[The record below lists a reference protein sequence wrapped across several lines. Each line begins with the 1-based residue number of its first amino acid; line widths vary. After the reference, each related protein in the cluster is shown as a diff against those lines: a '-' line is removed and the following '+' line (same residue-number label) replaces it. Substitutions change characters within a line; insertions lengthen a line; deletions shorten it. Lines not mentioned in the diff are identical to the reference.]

1 MTAGGDFYTRIAH
14 PTEIIELLETM
25 SQPGSA
31 SLVPEQDQ
39 AAQLPVVVAT
49 ASGDALHLDIG
60 CGVFL
65 ATQIMK
71 LRRGEYLDQKVLSQ
85 QSAKLLAL
93 HAEDREGLLFVLTCL
108 HKEQPL
114 IRHCLAVAARLMD
127 IGTILGLQPAP
138 RAPRRTVEALSSSA

>member
-14 PTEIIELLETM
+14 PTEIIELLEPM

-31 SLVPEQDQ
+31 SLVPEQDQDQ

-49 ASGDALHLDIG
+49 ASGDALHLNIG
-60 CGVFL
+60 CAVFP
-65 ATQIMK
+65 ATQILK

-93 HAEDREGLLFVLTCL
+93 RAEDREGLLFALTCL
-108 HKEQPL
+108 HKELPL
-114 IRHCLAVAARLMD
+114 IGRCLAMAARLVD
-127 IGTILGLQPAP
+127 IGTTLGLQPTR
-138 RAPRRTVEALSSSA
+138 RAPRRTR